1 MKTSQYRLLA
11 ALMLGAT
18 LLSGCASHQ
27 ASQCNLPQQLGAVFV
42 QSLQFAHHSMDRIA
56 DDAAGCNQ

>member
-1 MKTSQYRLLA
+1 MKTSQYRLLV
-11 ALMLGAT
+11 ALMLCT
-18 LLSGCASHQ
+18 SLLSGCASHQ
-27 ASQCNLPQQLGAVFV
+27 ARECTLPQQLGAVFV